1 MKIGDAIRALR
12 RERGATLEE
21 IAFAAATDAS
31 NLSRIER
38 GRQRFTPEILER
50 IAAAL
55 GVTVSQLYLRAEER
69 VAGKGDEESV
79 LEADGSG
86 SESPDPGHA
95 LLLQHFDRLSANNQY
110 LLVEFLKVLL
120 RSQKLGL

>member
-21 IAFAAATDAS
+21 IAYAAATDAS

-38 GRQRFTPEILER
+38 GRQRYTPEILER

-69 VAGKGDEESV
+69 GAGKFDEESV
-79 LEADGSG
+79 LEADLSEP
-86 SESPDPGHA
+86 ESPEPGQS
-95 LLLQHFDRLSANNQY
+95 LLLRNFDRLSANNQY

-120 RSQKLGL
+120 RSQKLRL